1 MRIIEVTVIQLI
13 CLMVEQGCKLLHP
26 INFAGIL
33 SCVNDQLRIL
43 DKICPY
49 RDIYTLDNVITTGI
63 DSSLLDDNNW
73 KPIQLQLVR
82 LQSNIERLT
91 HIMEYCNGKLNS

>member
-1 MRIIEVTVIQLI
+1 MRIIEVMVILLI
-13 CLMVEQGCKLLHP
+13 CLMEELGCKLLHP
-26 INFAGIL
+26 LNYAGIL
-33 SCVNDQLRIL
+33 SCVNEQLRIL

-49 RDIYTLDNVITTGI
+49 RDIYTLDNVIITGI

-73 KPIQLQLVR
+73 RYIQLQLVR

-91 HIMEYCNGKLNS
+91 HIMEYCNGILND